1 MKAGIDRL
9 AEAASRRAVPPAR
22 DPEAILR
29 EALIVGRARSR
40 AASRRRRAMIAG
52 AAVIALAAAALLV
65 WTPRDREDVV
75 VAAPEGVMELAL
87 GAHRIDATAG
97 ARIAS
102 SRAEPQ
108 RAVWRLDEGAAL
120 FDVAPLAEGGAFEV
134 RTPHATVHVRGTV
147 FAVSVED
154 GGTRVEVFEGRV
166 DVRDAQGSRA
176 LGAGESYATSAGVR
190 VPDVLASRGARA
202 AERRLEDARDVVAPS
217 PDDAPVRAPEAPPED
232 APVVPRARAERPA
245 PAIDL
250 AHVRALC
257 DRGEFDA
264 ALSAIA
270 SARPPRAERG
280 DWAMLEGDAHRALGH
295 TGEAASA
302 YERAAASL
310 TPTRAALAG
319 FLAAAQRERA
329 GDLDAAL
336 AVLDRTH
343 AAERGSPLEERA
355 LAMRASLLARL
366 GRDDEAAITARAYLA
381 GFPGGEARARM
392 EALLA
397 D

>member
-1 MKAGIDRL
+1 MKIGIDRL
-9 AEAASRRAVPPAR
+9 ADAASRRAVPPAR
-22 DPEAILR
+22 DAEAVIR

-40 AASRRRRAMIAG
+40 AAARRRRAMIASG
-52 AAVIALAAAALLV
+52 VVIAVAAAAVLA
-65 WTPRDREDVV
+65 WAPRAPEVV
-75 VAAPEGVMELAL
+75 VAPEGVMELAL

-97 ARIAS
+97 TRIAS
-102 SRAEPQ
+102 SRPEPQ
-108 RAVWRLDEGAAL
+108 RAVWRLGEGAAL
-120 FDVAPLAEGGAFEV
+120 FDVAPLGVGGAFEV

-147 FAVSVED
+147 FAVSVEAR
-154 GGTRVEVFEGRV
+154 GTRVEVFEGRV
-166 DVRDAQGSRA
+166 EVHDAHGTRA
-176 LGAGESYATSAGVR
+176 LAAGESYATSAQVR
-190 VPDVLASRGARA
+190 VPEVLASRGALA
-202 AERRLEDARDVVAPS
+202 AQRRLEADAREQHEDVDRVATPRDDTPVHAPS
-217 PDDAPVRAPEAPPED
+217 EEAP
-232 APVVPRARAERPA
+232 AVRRARAE

-257 DRGEFDA
+257 DRGEFEA

-295 TGEAASA
+295 TVDAAGA
-302 YERAAASL
+302 YERAASSL

-366 GRDDEAAITARAYLA
+366 GRDEDAAITARAYLA

-397 D
+397 E